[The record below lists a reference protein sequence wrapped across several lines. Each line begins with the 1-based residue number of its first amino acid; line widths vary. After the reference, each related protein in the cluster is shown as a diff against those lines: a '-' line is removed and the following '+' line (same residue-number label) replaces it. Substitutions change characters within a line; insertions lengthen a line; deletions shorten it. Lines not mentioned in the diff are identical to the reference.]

1 MVGCIFVISK
11 GIESYEKT
19 ASDLEFFFPVWGP
32 SIVFVS
38 DMGNQ
43 YNNKNDKLTL
53 RCTT

>member
-1 MVGCIFVISK
+1 MVGCILVISK
-11 GIESYEKT
+11 RIESYEKL
-19 ASDLEFFFPVWGP
+19 ASELEFFFPVWGP

-43 YNNKNDKLTL
+43 YNNKEDKLTL